1 MFTVAGLSRQN
12 GSLKLRF
19 ANDFVTRVKV
29 LARNGHKDI
38 NLVELPQAMTKDAAV
53 AYLTTLTDTF
63 GYIEA
68 QSVFADYQSKNVKT
82 TKEPKAKAK
91 SEELE
96 IEVELE
102 TDAQKAKREADA
114 KRKRDARAAAKAKQT
129 EVDHA

>member
-12 GSLKLRF
+12 GTLKLRF

-29 LARNGHKDI
+29 LQRNGHKDI

-68 QSVFADYQSKNVKT
+68 QSVFADYQSKNVKG
-82 TKEPKAKAK
+82 KGAAKASK
-91 SEELE
+91 ELE
-96 IEVELE
+96 VEVELE
-102 TDAQKAKREADA
+102 TDAQKAKRERDA
-114 KRKRDARAAAKAKQT
+114 ARKRAARAAAKTT
-129 EVDHA
+129 EIDYATLDH

>member
-82 TKEPKAKAK
+82 TAKGK
-91 SEELE
+91 ELE

-102 TDAQKAKREADA
+102 TDAQKQKREADA
-114 KRKRDARAAAKAKQT
+114 KRKRDARAAAKTA
-129 EVDHA
+129 ELA